1 MPRFYYK
8 SFKINNMKLIKE
20 LQKQE
25 NANSKEEYRNLKAV
39 KAGNY
44 MLSIQGSSGHYCSPR
59 QTLPVDLYSDM
70 ELAIINKKGSMVSIN
85 RSKLFRKFQ
94 RYDELLDRAD
104 SLNSSATVY
113 GYVSVNLLND
123 LYCFLNE
130 A

>member
-1 MPRFYYK
+1 
-8 SFKINNMKLIKE
+8 MKVIKE
-20 LQKQE
+20 LKKQA
-25 NANSKEEYRNLKAV
+25 NANSKKEYRKLKAV
-39 KAGNY
+39 KAGKY
-44 MLSIQGSSGHYCSPR
+44 MLSIQGSRGHYCSPR

-85 RSKLFRKFQ
+85 RSKLFRKFK

>member
-1 MPRFYYK
+1 
-8 SFKINNMKLIKE
+8 MKLIKE

-25 NANSKEEYRNLKAV
+25 NANSKDQYRKLKAV

-44 MLSIQGSSGHYCSPR
+44 MLSVQGSSGHYCSPR
-59 QTLPVDLYSDM
+59 QTLPVGLYSDM

-85 RSKLFRKFQ
+85 RSKLFRKFK
-94 RYDELLDRAD
+94 RYGELLDRAD
-104 SLNSSATVY
+104 SLNSGATVY